1 MTLDEARALVGCG
14 VVYTPGH
21 GPREDGVITSVTDRF
36 VFVRYAG
43 DTTSKATAASDIEPL
58 TGRGKRS

>member
-1 MTLDEARALVGCG
+1 VTLDEARALVGCG

-21 GPREDGVITSVTDRF
+21 GPREDGVITSVGDRL

-43 DTTSKATAASDIEPL
+43 DAASKATSPGDLEPL
-58 TGRGKRS
+58 TGRGNRS